1 MRRDTWMGLG
11 IAGVACL
18 LMGTGPAIATPD
30 ERPSMGPVEPLNGAP
45 RILLAQSGSGDT
57 ESSEDSAQ
65 PAVGSP
71 PATQAP
77 MTGTGMEAQQ
87 APASGTAPAAGTNT
101 AVPNTGVAPG
111 TGGAGSANTGANPGA
126 GAAGNANPG
135 ATPSTGGAG
144 NAGTDADANPFDGSP
159 SADPDPEARGSN
171 VNAGGNGNPAT
182 GANPGTGGTGTGAT
196 GAPAAAPAPAAQEGI
211 AVVDAIYTG
220 VVTKVSSKEVV
231 IVDAGTRL
239 PLEIGTGTRI
249 LRDGQA
255 IRVNQLKEGEK
266 VRAVVNIV
274 GKSHTREIAVL
285 SKDAARRAAGLR

>member
-1 MRRDTWMGLG
+1 M
-11 IAGVACL
+11 
-18 LMGTGPAIATPD
+18 
-30 ERPSMGPVEPLNGAP
+30 
-45 RILLAQSGSGDT
+45 
-57 ESSEDSAQ
+57 
-65 PAVGSP
+65 
-71 PATQAP
+71 
-77 MTGTGMEAQQ
+77 
-87 APASGTAPAAGTNT
+87 
-101 AVPNTGVAPG
+101 
-111 TGGAGSANTGANPGA
+111 
-126 GAAGNANPG
+126 
-135 ATPSTGGAG
+135 
-144 NAGTDADANPFDGSP
+144 
-159 SADPDPEARGSN
+159 
-171 VNAGGNGNPAT
+171 NAGGNGNQAA